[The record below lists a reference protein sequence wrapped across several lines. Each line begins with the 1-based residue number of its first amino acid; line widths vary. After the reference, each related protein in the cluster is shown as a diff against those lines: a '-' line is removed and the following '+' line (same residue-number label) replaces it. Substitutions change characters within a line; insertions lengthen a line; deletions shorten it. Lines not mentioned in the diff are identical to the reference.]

1 MTDLNNHL
9 AEAPRAPRLSSGG
22 LEQQMQ
28 TYQRNKL
35 DKPGHHEAMEL
46 ELMAVPEVDEL
57 APESEGILR
66 KLLRCSSG
74 VKMLNPQ
81 NHWSA
86 RGVSKLSVAEAST
99 QLSGLKRMF
108 LWAFTLSLISGII
121 LYWSSSVAYGADL
134 DMTAFTVKTNPDG
147 TQDYSLSLQVIMLM
161 TVLTFLPSIVVMMTS
176 FTRIIIV
183 LAILRQAMGLQTSP
197 SNQILLGLA
206 FFMTIYIMTPVLN
219 DIYNEAIVPYMNDQI
234 QAREA
239 IEIGQKP
246 LHSFMRAQVRMS
258 DLNAFMEYAD
268 IEVATPEEVPFH
280 VLIPAFI
287 VSELKTAFQIGFMLF
302 LPFLIID
309 LVVASILMAMGMMM
323 LSPMIV
329 SLPFKLMLFVL
340 VDGWTLIMGTL
351 LASYGIGVPA

>member
-1 MTDLNNHL
+1 MVNQNT
-9 AEAPRAPRLSSGG
+9 SS
-22 LEQQMQ
+22 LKADS
-28 TYQRNKL
+28 Y
-35 DKPGHHEAMEL
+35 A
-46 ELMAVPEVDEL
+46 
-57 APESEGILR
+57 
-66 KLLRCSSG
+66 
-74 VKMLNPQ
+74 
-81 NHWSA
+81 
-86 RGVSKLSVAEAST
+86 
-99 QLSGLKRMF
+99 QLQGLKRLFMIG
-108 LWAFTLSLISGII
+108 LTWSVISGLI
-121 LYWSSSVAYGADL
+121 LYFCSVTQAADL

-147 TQDYSLSLQVIMLM
+147 TQDYSLSLQVVMLM
-161 TVLTFLPSIVVMMTS
+161 TLLSFLPSIIIMTTS
-176 FTRIIIV
+176 FVRIIIV

-197 SNQILLGLA
+197 SNQILVGLA

-219 DIYNEAIVPYMNDQI
+219 SIYNTAIVPYLNDQM
-234 QAREA
+234 QARDA
-239 IEIGQKP
+239 FVVAQKP
-246 LHSFMRAQVRMS
+246 LHAFMREQTRMS

-268 IEVATPEEVPFH
+268 VQVQTPEEVPLH

-340 VDGWTLIMGTL
+340 VDGWTLIMGSL

>member
-1 MTDLNNHL
+1 MVNQNT
-9 AEAPRAPRLSSGG
+9 SS
-22 LEQQMQ
+22 LKADP
-28 TYQRNKL
+28 Y
-35 DKPGHHEAMEL
+35 A
-46 ELMAVPEVDEL
+46 
-57 APESEGILR
+57 
-66 KLLRCSSG
+66 
-74 VKMLNPQ
+74 
-81 NHWSA
+81 
-86 RGVSKLSVAEAST
+86 
-99 QLSGLKRMF
+99 QLQGLKRLFMIG
-108 LWAFTLSLISGII
+108 LTWSVISGLI
-121 LYWSSSVAYGADL
+121 LYFCSVTQAADL

-147 TQDYSLSLQVIMLM
+147 TQDYSLSLQVVMLM
-161 TVLTFLPSIVVMMTS
+161 TLLSFLPSIIIMTTS
-176 FTRIIIV
+176 FVRIIIV

-197 SNQILLGLA
+197 SNQILVGLA

-219 DIYNEAIVPYMNDQI
+219 SIYNTAIVPYLNDQM
-234 QAREA
+234 QARDA
-239 IEIGQKP
+239 FVVAQKP
-246 LHSFMRAQVRMS
+246 LHAFMREQTRMS

-268 IEVATPEEVPFH
+268 VQVKTPEEVPLH

-340 VDGWTLIMGTL
+340 VDGWTLIMGSL

>member
-1 MTDLNNHL
+1 MLTAAQNNQ
-9 AEAPRAPRLSSGG
+9 EV
-22 LEQQMQ
+22 MN
-28 TYQRNKL
+28 QRS
-35 DKPGHHEAMEL
+35 DQ
-46 ELMAVPEVDEL
+46 
-57 APESEGILR
+57 LR
-66 KLLRCSSG
+66 
-74 VKMLNPQ
+74 
-81 NHWSA
+81 
-86 RGVSKLSVAEAST
+86 
-99 QLSGLKRMF
+99 GLKRVFMTA
-108 LWAFTLSLISGII
+108 LITSVISGLI
-121 LYWSSSVAYGADL
+121 LYFCSSAQAANL

-147 TQDYSLSLQVIMLM
+147 TQDYSLSLQVVMLM
-161 TVLTFLPSIVVMMTS
+161 TLLTFLPSIIIMTTS
-176 FTRIIIV
+176 FVRIIIV

-197 SNQILLGLA
+197 SNQILVGLA

-219 DIYNEAIVPYMNDQI
+219 AIYNEAIVPYLNDQM

-239 IEIGQKP
+239 IVVGQRP
-246 LHSFMRAQVRMS
+246 LHQFMREQTRMT

-268 IEVATPEEVPFH
+268 VRVARVEDVPIH

-340 VDGWTLIMGTL
+340 VDGWTLIMGSL
-351 LASYGIGVPA
+351 LASYGIGVPT